1 MKGRAILLVAL
12 LLASIPAIPES
23 FLHSSEAGSTTN
35 FGNSGFPQSVN
46 VTFNASGYDSSTNF
60 TLAANGVVN
69 SAMLDVRGWQNSMGI
84 SPRTIGIDVG
94 DDGDLEWSF
103 GGEGNGSFGLV
114 NELSNGWE
122 RVGLNLSS
130 GYNKSYSI
138 RLPIN
143 ASVTSAKV
151 NLSTL
156 SELTLS
162 GADAKDSYLHKPNP
176 SWGNSTH
183 RDCNYGNSTFTLAGK
198 SEWANWHIYR
208 GVYWFNLTQLP
219 AVTVL
224 DANLS
229 FWVDDVVNNANTGQ
243 PVTAQHTYS
252 IYPLLKDWEEGE
264 EVNLPP
270 QQVPGVTW
278 NNAIDNTSG
287 SDYAWT
293 SAGASAS
300 SDKGSAV
307 DSVTDSPANLEQTW
321 LDYNSQAL
329 TDLVQSWANGSAT
342 NQGFLLI
349 GDETTSKPDGSYL
362 KIMSRENSTHGPR
375 LVITF
380 EGTDDVTAG
389 FDIGDDGAWE
399 WNHSGNLSNGSTT
412 PDFSASLNSLLANA
426 TPSFIDSWGNEFVD
440 IPLNVSGNATLVLN
454 DIAIQYDWTPTVGIS
469 PHGDLVSEL
478 NQHLSNMT
486 ADATGNV
493 SININVSSGSGGV
506 VELSGLNVQLGDR
519 SPSIGIIT
527 LPSETMVPDGESF
540 VVGMQATSYQGL
552 ANLSWVALTPQLQDV
567 ANRPVLLHSMING
580 SSWVND
586 PGGMVTN
593 LSGQWQPLNADT
605 GQMEWN
611 VGVDWDWLPEQGV
624 VWQAQAMTIDGLHS
638 ERLSSQTT
646 DHERRME
653 IVSYQIWDETSPSE
667 GGPEILTDEWVA
679 GGDLLLVSGAVRFL
693 NESSHPQPGDLLIE
707 LENVSGNGTVDQNG
721 DFSIETHA
729 PSVNQY
735 GGFTISA
742 AITGP
747 FDATAQ
753 DFATLTFNV
762 DATTPG
768 MLLHTPSGERIL
780 PEAQQLF
787 NVTITDGSESMG
799 LAEETLML
807 RWWVEARH
815 DDGDGIPEIEEYG
828 SRPLIRYQ
836 DTDFFHATFDDSD
849 NSHGQLVSLF
859 VEGEDRAGNTLASG
873 PGLDSDIIHYISL
886 VPSPS
891 ILQNATLELPGD
903 GDALVPTY
911 SAWLNLTLYDINGV
925 DDLERVTVNLG
936 QERMLTWNQDGD
948 LYSNY
953 PELLADGF
961 TLFADDE
968 LIYLNISFSTTSY
981 FEPIVSFSQ
990 SINLQVVDS
999 SGEQSL
1005 STGLEW
1011 SFDADI
1017 RLDDF
1022 SISLADDS
1030 NRTLED
1036 DSYVALGSRLLIA
1049 GRVRYVAAD
1058 LAPAP
1063 DSYLISLE
1071 VPLDLPLQVQADEEG
1086 RFNGMMD
1093 VLGSG
1098 LYRVTLEVDGGPGN
1112 VNPAPLPLRLQV
1124 DDEAP
1129 SLIGSEPSFIE
1140 TNSTDVIIQFDLQ
1153 ELDAGLS
1160 ADVIPVTC
1168 ILREGLETVG
1178 EEVHGQAS
1186 LTIPGEVSRYL
1197 VNLTFPPIHADS
1209 LDCWFDVSDIAGN
1222 RIGGIGSTE
1231 TWPLRLPV
1239 VEVRPDMTA
1248 TEMTLSSQP
1257 PVLGTE
1263 VSVSVDIINLG
1274 NHSEQPFIVSLATRF
1289 FHDDQWHDVE
1299 IADETMVLLEGEPTT
1314 VSFSWT
1320 PDWEGEVELLIY
1332 IDSAEQIAEQ
1342 DENNTLSLV
1351 LTVKPMPSEG
1361 GLFASQTAIAT
1372 GGIGLLLLFV
1382 IGMLAFALRRIK
1394 EDDTDE
1400 WEDEEELDEEEE
1412 YEDVIEYH
1420 PSETTQANNGIK
1432 DGLEWLRENDIDY
1445 HRPQGSGSK
1454 WQRWN

>member
-1 MKGRAILLVAL
+1 M
-12 LLASIPAIPES
+12 
-23 FLHSSEAGSTTN
+23 
-35 FGNSGFPQSVN
+35 
-46 VTFNASGYDSSTNF
+46 
-60 TLAANGVVN
+60 
-69 SAMLDVRGWQNSMGI
+69 
-84 SPRTIGIDVG
+84 
-94 DDGDLEWSF
+94 
-103 GGEGNGSFGLV
+103 
-114 NELSNGWE
+114 
-122 RVGLNLSS
+122 
-130 GYNKSYSI
+130 
-138 RLPIN
+138 
-143 ASVTSAKV
+143 
-151 NLSTL
+151 
-156 SELTLS
+156 
-162 GADAKDSYLHKPNP
+162 
-176 SWGNSTH
+176 
-183 RDCNYGNSTFTLAGK
+183 
-198 SEWANWHIYR
+198 
-208 GVYWFNLTQLP
+208 
-219 AVTVL
+219 
-224 DANLS
+224 
-229 FWVDDVVNNANTGQ
+229 
-243 PVTAQHTYS
+243 
-252 IYPLLKDWEEGE
+252 
-264 EVNLPP
+264 
-270 QQVPGVTW
+270 
-278 NNAIDNTSG
+278 
-287 SDYAWT
+287 
-293 SAGASAS
+293 
-300 SDKGSAV
+300 
-307 DSVTDSPANLEQTW
+307 
-321 LDYNSQAL
+321 
-329 TDLVQSWANGSAT
+329 
-342 NQGFLLI
+342 
-349 GDETTSKPDGSYL
+349 
-362 KIMSRENSTHGPR
+362 
-375 LVITF
+375 
-380 EGTDDVTAG
+380 
-389 FDIGDDGAWE
+389 
-399 WNHSGNLSNGSTT
+399 
-412 PDFSASLNSLLANA
+412 
-426 TPSFIDSWGNEFVD
+426 
-440 IPLNVSGNATLVLN
+440 
-454 DIAIQYDWTPTVGIS
+454 
-469 PHGDLVSEL
+469 
-478 NQHLSNMT
+478 
-486 ADATGNV
+486 
-493 SININVSSGSGGV
+493 
-506 VELSGLNVQLGDR
+506 ELSGLNVQLGDR

-638 ERLSSQTT
+638 ERLSSQMT

-679 GGDLLLVSGAVRFL
+679 GGDMLLVSGAVRFL

-1209 LDCWFDVSDIAGN
+1209 LDCWFEVSDIAGN

-1320 PDWEGEVELLIY
+1320 PDWEGEVELLIH
-1332 IDSAEQIAEQ
+1332 IDFNEQIAEQ

-1412 YEDVIEYH
+1412 DVIEYH